1 MPETLDPF
9 VYVIDAAFAADL
21 EEIDVDDDPATT
33 LLEFLSSAAKPSA
46 SPARRPSG
54 RLVSLIVG
62 RDQR

>member
-9 VYVIDAAFAADL
+9 VYVIDAAFAADF
-21 EEIDVDDDPATT
+21 EDIDVDDPATT

-46 SPARRPSG
+46 APARRPSG
-54 RLVSLIVG
+54 RLVSLIVE